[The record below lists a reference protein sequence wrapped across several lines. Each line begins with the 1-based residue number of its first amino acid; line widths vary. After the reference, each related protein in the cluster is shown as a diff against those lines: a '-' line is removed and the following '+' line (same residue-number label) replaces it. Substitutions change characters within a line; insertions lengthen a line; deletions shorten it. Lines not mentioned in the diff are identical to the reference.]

1 MALTNSGGFWLD
13 TEINIGKVFTVS
25 NIKGK
30 TTPEGDT
37 TSGHDSGGI
46 IGMIGANPQH
56 GVQDI
61 ASIEFG
67 PTYWLD
73 QVMDGTEGG
82 RTVNPSL
89 IGSNSMVQS
98 GASDPFSGVTKQD
111 SNNIKALTEA
121 EFKSDMSPL
130 GEFFEYKDG
139 YSFPTFKTFAKEAQ
153 AGFAIRPSLATLS
166 ITPESDSSVTINAT
180 VNSNNLD
187 TNVSFEFDTNS
198 SFDNPSNANHGV
210 ISGSTTGD
218 QNVSKL
224 LTDINKTK
232 EYYFR
237 TKVVYNGTTAYSN
250 VIGPKSIIG
259 LALDTIKA
267 YADDENKTAPS
278 LAVYSLASIDNVSSG
293 LLDAINDSI
302 ADGNSSDVNT
312 TSKIQAIVDKV
323 IAAQV
328 IKNYADDNNNT
339 TPSTT
344 NYVNA
349 GVSDVNSTNL
359 DAIND
364 AIDGKAGAQADTPSE
379 IQAVV
384 DGYNKIIN
392 YTTST
397 AVAPTYMDYTNIG
410 VTEIDSEEL
419 ANALNELVN
428 AQNGISDVDT
438 VAKIQALADK
448 VIAFNIIEKYA
459 DDDNNTKPVEDTFVD
474 ANVSDV
480 NSSNIDEINSVIAS
494 KTSGDVNTTAKVQDI
509 VDMVNGINVIEGYAD
524 NNNNTTP
531 VVNDYVKANV
541 TDVNNTNVNDI
552 NIIVDKLG
560 ANDVNTTAKI
570 QALVDGHNISE
581 SNLTAYANS
590 NGSSGA
596 PSIDIYSNFGVTGVA
611 SGNIATINALIAG
624 LNGTDID
631 TIPELQ
637 AIIDTQNEASVAV
650 IQSYADD
657 NTSTQPEVSHYLG
670 AGISDVNSSNLAHV
684 NKVVN
689 ALEGNDVNTSAKIQ
703 AVVDNVNALIEIQE
717 DSASSGGDNNTNGT
731 NVTLEQL
738 KDIQG
743 IQRINDSLI
752 AQYQADIEAET
763 NFSDIPTLSEV
774 QAIIDRV
781 NAQNKIVKYANDNT
795 SVTTPV
801 VSDYSDLNVTD
812 VNNTNLPHINDAI
825 DALEGNDVNTTAKVQ
840 AVVDSVNALIE
851 IQEDSASSG
860 GDNNTNGTNVT
871 LEQLKDIQ
879 GIQRINDSLIAQYQA
894 DIEAETN
901 FSDIPTLSEVQ
912 AIIDRVN
919 AQNKI
924 VKYANDNTSV
934 TTPVVSDYSDLNVTD
949 VNNTNLPHINDAIDA
964 LEGNDVNTTAKVQ
977 AVVDSVN
984 ALIEIQEDSASSGGD
999 NNTNGTNV
1007 TLEQLKDIQGIQR
1020 INDSLIAQYQADI
1033 EAETNFSDIP
1043 TLSEVQYIIDRA
1055 NNNLP
1060 VITTTPSSYVEEDK
1074 PYVYIPVITDA
1085 DNDLIN
1091 IEIKDGTSLPSWLRL
1106 ENNKT
1111 KLADSDVPYDIAV
1124 DRATD
1129 TLYVVNH
1136 TAGTIEKITA
1146 DGTKITFASG
1156 LNNPI
1161 GIHLAN
1167 NGELYVTEYDGQSVK
1182 KVSSDG
1188 NTITPIKD
1196 LGSRPSG
1203 IVVDEN
1209 GVMYISDFDGDKV
1222 IKVEANGTISDF
1234 ATGMD
1239 NPEGIV
1245 IDNNGNLYVAAVRDD
1260 AIYKIAPDGTKTTFV
1275 SGLKN
1280 PVGLEIDNNFLYIG
1294 EHEETSSNTATVKKI
1309 KLDDNTSMETIAN
1322 SGLNSVRGLAIGSNG
1337 TVYVSDYGN
1346 NKIEKITKQLVGTP
1360 SNSDIGSYD
1369 INLTISDKYKTIE
1382 QNFKL
1387 EVREVNVAP
1396 TFVTSSSISSNE
1408 NNKTVVNL
1416 NATDSNGDAISYTI
1430 AGGVDAA
1437 LFDINSSSGKLEFK
1451 VAPDFENPSDS
1462 DGNNTYVVDV
1472 NISDAYGG
1480 SSIQTFTISIDDVV
1494 ESANFSLNNITSSN
1508 IQEGIPF
1515 ISSTP
1520 SVLGETPIGSLRYS
1534 ISGDDASKFEI
1545 NATTGVLTM
1554 GAKEYNATDDTDTN
1568 NVYDVTVTVTDSDGN
1583 SDSEDISV
1591 TITKAIDTDG
1601 DGLLNNVDT
1610 DDDNDG
1616 IPDSVEGSVDSDGD
1630 GLIDALDRD
1639 SDNDGILDTDESVID
1654 TDGDGIPNYKDTDS
1668 DGDSLLD
1675 KDEGTGDSDGDGI
1688 LNYLDNKE
1696 DRFLDNGTG
1705 TQTLNVNKI
1714 DTSTTNDKSNTN
1726 ITIDSGVPNDINFDN
1741 NQTNVSLDSLGI
1753 ELNITKEGG
1762 VTIDNSK
1769 NKITIANSGAD
1780 INISSNKN
1788 IHISTPA
1795 YTNPDGLT
1803 CEYDINVIY
1812 DDDKI
1817 ITEHILGTDP
1827 KIVTTIENYIANSSL
1842 DINKFNTVK
1851 HISQTQNEDG
1861 DDVNV
1866 TTFVNCDGSITTATK
1881 LSDFNATLVTVNKPG
1896 SKVIIHP
1903 NGDVNTTTSFEQNTS
1918 DENILNALN
1927 FVVDSKDGNVTISEA
1942 YQDKTT
1948 KQVSYQEVSQYLA
1961 GTKLKVNGNH
1971 IATVDITLAPRL
1983 IKVNVKD
1990 TGDNNITTTTNIDS
2004 SIANNTFDTN
2014 TDSSTGIVKT
2024 TTTIGDANL
2033 SIDNLVDGKV
2043 ELAIEKNGK
2052 KTQAKI
2058 LLEGSD
2064 TNITSSGIVST
2075 FEDDSGVIVAVET
2088 TTDGKVTHKVE
2099 LNGKVTE
2106 ANSAI
2111 IGSTTVLDS
2120 DDSGNPKVVT
2130 SASIDNNN
2138 SKAIDI
2144 VVEALSDGTATH
2156 KLEIDGLITEA
2167 TSQIDGAKTTIKEDG
2182 EVETNSTLPSG
2193 AIAKVIARPDGKAIH
2208 IISDGSS
2215 YKTQASSDIVGA
2227 KTTIIANGVT
2237 ETIADVKTN
2246 ECGTASTYKK
2256 AIALTDDEGK
2266 STTKFVEYDCTN
2278 NNEVQT
2284 FDTFSDSSTFNP
2296 DNNITIFE
2304 ESGEIFI
2311 KTIAPFTQNQ
2321 EVNF

>member
-781 NAQNKIVKYANDNT
+781 NAQNKIVKYADDNT
-795 SVTTPV
+795 SVTV
-801 VSDYSDLNVTD
+801 
-812 VNNTNLPHINDAI
+812 
-825 DALEGNDVNTTAKVQ
+825 
-840 AVVDSVNALIE
+840 
-851 IQEDSASSG
+851 
-860 GDNNTNGTNVT
+860 
-871 LEQLKDIQ
+871 
-879 GIQRINDSLIAQYQA
+879 
-894 DIEAETN
+894 
-901 FSDIPTLSEVQ
+901 
-912 AIIDRVN
+912 
-919 AQNKI
+919 
-924 VKYANDNTSV
+924 
-934 TTPVVSDYSDLNVTD
+934 PVVSDYSDLNVTD